1 VNDVGHLPQG
11 NRLVTSGASD
21 RRAGRLGY
29 FTGIGMLRSIAIAV
43 TLFWRIALDH
53 PIRIVR

>member
-1 VNDVGHLPQG
+1 VNDVGLPQG
-11 NRLVTSGASD
+11 NRLVTSGASG

-43 TLFWRIALDH
+43 TLFWG
-53 PIRIVR
+53 